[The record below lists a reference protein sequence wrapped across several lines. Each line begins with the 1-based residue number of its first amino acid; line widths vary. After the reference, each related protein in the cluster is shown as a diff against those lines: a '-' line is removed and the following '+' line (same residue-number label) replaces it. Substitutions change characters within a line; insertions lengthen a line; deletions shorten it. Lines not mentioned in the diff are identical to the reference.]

1 MQSQLQAIISHDG
14 EVQIRRESTAVKPLS
29 QDQIERRSN
38 GVTSERICP

>member
-1 MQSQLQAIISHDG
+1 MPFQLKTRISHDG

-29 QDQIERRSN
+29 QAQIERRSN